1 MVKIQHTRCKRKVQN
16 TFLLKVNTGSLFHSE
31 LIHSELIAK
40 ENASIVKQSLK
51 PEKQINT
58 QKQTK
63 VDIPLL
69 NFNISLLH

>member
-1 MVKIQHTRCKRKVQN
+1 MQKKSSKYISSQGKYR
-16 TFLLKVNTGSLFHSE
+16 SLFHSE
-31 LIHSELIAK
+31 LTHSELTAK

-63 VDIPLL
+63 VDISLL